1 MISMERVTPRLP
13 KRQLE
18 FIDTLVLA
26 GEFPLT
32 SEALRTAAGDLV
44 NAHVLNM
51 FNRM

>member
-1 MISMERVTPRLP
+1 MISMEPATLRLP

-18 FIDTLVLA
+18 LIDMLVIV
-26 GEFPLT
+26 GEFPLG
-32 SEALRTAAGDLV
+32 SEAIRTAARDLV